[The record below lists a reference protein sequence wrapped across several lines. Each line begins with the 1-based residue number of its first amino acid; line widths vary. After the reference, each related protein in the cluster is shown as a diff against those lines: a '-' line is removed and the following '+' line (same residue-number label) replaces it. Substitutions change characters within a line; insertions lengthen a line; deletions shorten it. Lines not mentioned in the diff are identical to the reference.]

1 MSRQNELNL
10 YIRRVQERLRLGAWV
25 RGAAILMAAALFTTL
40 VLVVILNK
48 YAFPGRGMTGA
59 RIGLIAVLALTGAF
73 AVAWPVMRLNRRRSV
88 ATAEAASPELEQRLT
103 TFSEKEKLG
112 NDPFIELLAADTL
125 KRTEEVAPERLV
137 PSGRLLGLAGAG
149 VGCLAVL
156 MWMIAAGPGYVGYG
170 ASLLWTG
177 ARHDVAPLYD
187 IKVTPGDIAVRRHS
201 DQLITAQV
209 IGLKPDKVRLFA
221 KYEGAGSDKA
231 DWEPVLMQVMPARAA
246 VAPTAEGKAV
256 GGGNYQ
262 FVFAGLPESVEY

>member
-1 MSRQNELNL
+1 M
-10 YIRRVQERLRLGAWV
+10 
-25 RGAAILMAAALFTTL
+25 
-40 VLVVILNK
+40 
-48 YAFPGRGMTGA
+48 
-59 RIGLIAVLALTGAF
+59 
-73 AVAWPVMRLNRRRSV
+73 
-88 ATAEAASPELEQRLT
+88 
-103 TFSEKEKLG
+103 
-112 NDPFIELLAADTL
+112 
-125 KRTEEVAPERLV
+125 

-156 MWMIAAGPGYVGYG
+156 VWMIAAGPGYVGYG

-231 DWEPVLMQVMPARAA
+231 DWEPVLMQAMPARAA

-262 FVFAGLPESVEY
+262 FVFAGLPESVEYYVEAGPLTSKHYKVRVVDLPTVKQIQVTYHYPAWTGLKQVSEEHGGDLRAIEGTEAEIDGNDGPSAARGSACAGWWPAGEDDGR

>member
-40 VLVVILNK
+40 VLVVILNA

-59 RIGLIAVLALTGAF
+59 RLALVVVLGLTGGS
-73 AVAWPVMRLNRRRSV
+73 AVAWPVVRLDRRRSV

-103 TFSEKEKLG
+103 TFYEKEKLG

-125 KRTEEVAPERLV
+125 KRTTEVAPERLV

-156 MWMIAAGPGYVGYG
+156 LWMIVAGPGYVGYG

-177 ARHDVAPLYD
+177 RSMMSLRCT
-187 IKVTPGDIAVRRHS
+187 ISKVTPGDIAC
-201 DQLITAQV
+201 
-209 IGLKPDKVRLFA
+209 
-221 KYEGAGSDKA
+221 
-231 DWEPVLMQVMPARAA
+231 AA
-246 VAPTAEGKAV
+246 A
-256 GGGNYQ
+256 
-262 FVFAGLPESVEY
+262 